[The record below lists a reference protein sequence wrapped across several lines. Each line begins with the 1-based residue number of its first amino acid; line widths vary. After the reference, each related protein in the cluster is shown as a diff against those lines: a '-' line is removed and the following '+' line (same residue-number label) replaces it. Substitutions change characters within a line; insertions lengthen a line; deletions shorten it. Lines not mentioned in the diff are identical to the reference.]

1 MNRGA
6 ILRWLKEDD
15 ADRLAALWQKADAV
29 RKKTVGDAVHL
40 RGLIELGNACDRDC
54 AYCGIRSGNRDLTRY
69 RMSETEILAC
79 ARQAVAYGYGTV
91 VLQAGEDHGMSREWI
106 ARIIRNI
113 KAATA
118 LAVTLGLGE
127 RSEEDLAA
135 WREAGADRYLLKF
148 ETSNRALYERIHP
161 PVRGRRSDRFAL
173 LEKLRE
179 LGYEIGGG
187 VMVGIPGQT
196 FASLARDLE
205 LFQELDLDMIG
216 VGPFL
221 PHPATPLGRNPK
233 KFLAPASRQ
242 APNSEEM
249 TCKVV
254 ALARLL
260 CPEAN
265 LPSTTALATL
275 SPERGREHGLA
286 RGANVVMPNL
296 TPPDYRALYEIY
308 PGKGAAENADVI
320 HRRLWDQIEA
330 LGRSVGLGPGGRN
343 HQNLKHKDTK
353 ALSSRKT
360 IY

>member
-1 MNRGA
+1 MNRRT
-6 ILRWLKEDD
+6 ILKWLKEDD
-15 ADRLAALWQKADAV
+15 ETRLAELWQEADAV
-29 RKKTVGDAVHL
+29 RQKTVGDAVHL
-40 RGLIELGNACDRDC
+40 RGLIEIGNGCDRNC
-54 AYCGIRSGNRDLTRY
+54 AYCGIRSGNRNLTRY
-69 RMSETEILAC
+69 RMSEAEILIC

-91 VLQAGEDHGMSREWI
+91 VLQSGEDLGMSREWI
-106 ARIIRNI
+106 AKIIRSI

-118 LAVTLGLGE
+118 LAVTLSLSE
-127 RSEEDLAA
+127 RSEADLQA

-148 ETSNRALYERIHP
+148 ETSDRALYDRIHP
-161 PVRGRRSDRFAL
+161 PVRGQRSDRFAIL
-173 LEKLRE
+173 KKLRE
-179 LGYEIGGG
+179 LGYEVGSG

-196 FASLARDLE
+196 YASLARDLE

-221 PHPATPLGRNPK
+221 PHPAAPLGRNPK

-260 CPEAN
+260 CPETN

-275 SPERGREHGLA
+275 SPERGREMGLLC
-286 RGANVVMPNL
+286 GANVVMPDL
-296 TPPDYRALYEIY
+296 TPLEYRALYEIY
-308 PGKGAAENADVI
+308 PGKGGTGESTEAF

-330 LGRSVGLGPGGRN
+330 LGRTVGLGPGGRRRSEEVLN
-343 HQNLKHKDTK
+343 TK
-353 ALSSRKT
+353 TPRHEARIS
-360 IY
+360 